1 MDINTALW
9 FDGSGNNI
17 QFSDVL
23 ENVAMRRHTHE
34 VHVGGDSQPYYDY
47 VVFAVTIC
55 LYLPGR
61 GAIYYVIRKK
71 TGNKAYKN
79 LGLRLQHE
87 SELSLL
93 VAAQVRESLAITNI
107 TIHADLS
114 PNPINKSFKYV
125 KPIQS
130 FVQSMGF
137 RCIVKPDSWA
147 AWVADKHAK

>member
-1 MDINTALW
+1 MNLNTASW

-23 ENVAMRRHTHE
+23 KNVAAQRHTHE

-61 GAIYYVIRKK
+61 GAVYYVIRKK
-71 TGNKAYKN
+71 SNNKAYKN
-79 LGLRLQHE
+79 LGQRLQHE
-87 SELSLL
+87 SELALL
-93 VAAQVRESLAITNI
+93 VANHVRESLAINDI

-114 PNPINKSFKYV
+114 PNPVNKSFKYV
-125 KPIQS
+125 KSIQN